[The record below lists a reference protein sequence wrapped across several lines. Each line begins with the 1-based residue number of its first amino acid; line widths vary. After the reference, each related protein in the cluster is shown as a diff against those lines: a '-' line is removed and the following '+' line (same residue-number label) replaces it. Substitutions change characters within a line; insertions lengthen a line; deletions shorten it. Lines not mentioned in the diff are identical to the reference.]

1 MPSIGEKRKCPDC
14 GSMNLK
20 IESINGIRDV
30 RVMDF
35 PVTRCRDCREVSLT
49 DISRAVYDYFRGNR
63 QSAFIPYEEAC
74 IAALDCRPFSEGG
87 PPRTSTDYLS
97 LGV

>member
-14 GSMNLK
+14 GSRNLK
-20 IESINGIRDV
+20 LESLNGIRDV

-35 PVTRCRDCREVSLT
+35 PVTRCLSCREVSLT
-49 DISRAVYDYFRGNR
+49 DISRAVYDYFRGSR
-63 QSAFIPYEEAC
+63 HRSFIAYEEAC
-74 IAALDCRPFSEGG
+74 VMALDCRPMSAGG
-87 PPRTSTDYLS
+87 PPQTTLDYLT